1 MAMEKRKKSLFL
13 ACGVLGVAII
23 VLCIILGV
31 KDSANIRIGFTENNI
46 GDGLSASFKYFNGT
60 RNKKVKFEEGKNVV
74 IKYSL
79 KEDSGNI
86 SMTVS
91 DSNGNVIEKKEGT
104 DEGEITFKV
113 EKTQKYIICIQAEKA
128 KGKYKFSWS
137 EE

>member
-1 MAMEKRKKSLFL
+1 MTMDKKKKSLFL
-13 ACGVLGVAII
+13 ACGVLGVVII
-23 VLCIILGV
+23 VLCIMLGV
-31 KDSANIRIGFTENNI
+31 KDSANIRVGFTENNI
-46 GDGLSASFKYFNGT
+46 GNGLSASFRYFNGT
-60 RNKKVKFEEGKNVV
+60 RNKKVKLKEGKNVA

-79 KEDSGNI
+79 KEDSGNL

-91 DSNGNVIEKKEGT
+91 DEIGNLIESREGT

-113 EKTQKYIICIQAEKA
+113 EKTQKYIICIHAKKA

>member
-1 MAMEKRKKSLFL
+1 MDKKKSLFI

-23 VLCIILGV
+23 ALCIILGV
-31 KDSANIRIGFTENNI
+31 KDSANIRIGFSENNV

-60 RNKKVKFEEGKNVV
+60 RDKKVKFEEGKNVV

-79 KEDSGNI
+79 TEKSGSL
-86 SMTVS
+86 SMTVF
-91 DSNGNVIEKKEGT
+91 DEEENVIDSKEGT
-104 DEGEITFKV
+104 GEGEITFSV
-113 EKTQKYIICIQAEKA
+113 EKTQKYIIRIQAEKA